1 MVKARDILYKVS
13 AILSLVFA
21 INWAVVTVIYL
32 IATIITIVA
41 GIIALADG
49 GDASGLVAGI
59 WMLFGVIWFAIMTV
73 CSFINMG
80 LSKKAPVENT
90 KKTYITSIVFSVL
103 SGTEVGIVGAI
114 FGLILLNQQNNA
126 NNAQTV
132 DAKPEE
138 ATTEAPAKEAAP
150 AEEATTEAPAE
161 ETKADDK
168 PADSTDAE

>member
-21 INWAVVTVIYL
+21 IIWAVVTVIYL
-32 IATIITIVA
+32 IAGVVTIIA
-41 GIIALADG
+41 GALSMADG
-49 GDASGLVAGI
+49 GDAAGLASGIGF
-59 WMLFGVIWFAIMTV
+59 LFGAIWFAVMSV

-114 FGLILLNQQNNA
+114 FGLILLNQNQNQQQA
-126 NNAQTV
+126 SDDKVVEAEVVEAKTEEAPKEE
-132 DAKPEE
+132 AKPEE
-138 ATTEAPAKEAAP
+138 P
-150 AEEATTEAPAE
+150 AE
-161 ETKADDK
+161 K
-168 PADSTDAE
+168 TDAE

>member
-21 INWAVVTVIYL
+21 IIWAVVTVIYL
-32 IATIITIVA
+32 IAGIVTLIA
-41 GIIALADG
+41 GAIAMADG
-49 GDASGLVAGI
+49 GDATGLASGIGL
-59 WMLFGVIWFAIMTV
+59 LFGAICFAVMSV

-114 FGLILLNQQNNA
+114 FGLILLNQNQQASNDKVVEA
-126 NNAQTV
+126 EVVEAKTEEAPQEE
-132 DAKPEE
+132 AKPEE
-138 ATTEAPAKEAAP
+138 P
-150 AEEATTEAPAE
+150 AE
-161 ETKADDK
+161 K
-168 PADSTDAE
+168 TDAE